1 MTSTAISYLQ
11 CDRHSVNF
19 SCVCRTRCQL
29 SRTNT
34 VITCCHVK
42 RSAFLKLIYTYLV
55 HAELIPKIFGH
66 FCHKQQKK
74 WCYLL
79 TFLEVLIAGSAKPV
93 SVACVKHSGLHTSQ
107 SRNVVK
113 RNKSVSMVQLL
124 QIANG
129 FCACVISS
137 YNTAVFVCMYFWKIL
152 MLQLIFL
159 YHTYSWEENPF
170 LFFFGLFFFCSSGRR
185 PQILICKMIFVLQLF
200 HCM

>member
-1 MTSTAISYLQ
+1 M
-11 CDRHSVNF
+11 
-19 SCVCRTRCQL
+19 
-29 SRTNT
+29 
-34 VITCCHVK
+34 
-42 RSAFLKLIYTYLV
+42 
-55 HAELIPKIFGH
+55 
-66 FCHKQQKK
+66 
-74 WCYLL
+74 
-79 TFLEVLIAGSAKPV
+79 LIAGSAKPV
-93 SVACVKHSGLHTSQ
+93 SVACVKHSGWHTSQ

-170 LFFFGLFFFCSSGRR
+170 LFFFGLFFFCSSGSVFFKISNAADVQSLNRWER
-185 PQILICKMIFVLQLF
+185 LGAYIKCSLSHMQFRIWKQMFLTTQIDKGLY
-200 HCM
+200 